1 MASIRELTTLDDLD
15 RAVAGATGSMN
26 GWRVVDLD
34 LGGRGAQLTRLDA
47 HGAIF
52 FGCDFDPATEL
63 ALRADGALIF
73 PELPDL
79 PFAAYRGALYEP
91 AELYDTVL
99 TGGQYRD
106 SMDARCYRWFL
117 EHRPAERDPDVA
129 DTLATALHDHAIS
142 DAFTDLLGVARQGA
156 PGRSVVAVMGGHAVD
171 RGTSDYADAARL
183 GRRIARGGDIVATG
197 GGPGAME
204 AANLGAW
211 LAGAPDDALAA
222 ALDEL
227 ATVPTFAPNV
237 HRWVL
242 AALAIRARYPQ
253 MGIASVSV
261 PTWYFGHEP
270 PNVFAS
276 GIAKFFSNAI
286 REDVLLRGATRGVIV
301 LPGAAGTVQ
310 EIFQL
315 VTGSYYAE
323 APAQAVPLVLV
334 GRDYWTRTLPVWPLL
349 LALADGRAMQSRIAL
364 VDTADEA
371 ADTLAGLDHVSRT
384 DPSPT
389 ASR

>member
-1 MASIRELTTLDDLD
+1 VAPIRELTTLDELD
-15 RAVAGATGSMN
+15 RALTDGTATMD

-34 LGGRGAQLTRLDA
+34 LTSRGLQLTGADA

-52 FGCDFDPATEL
+52 FGCDLDPSTEL
-63 ALRADGALIF
+63 ALRAGGALIF

-79 PFAAYRGALYEP
+79 PFAPYRASLYQP

-99 TGGQYRD
+99 TGGNYRD

-117 EHRPAERDPDVA
+117 DHRPADDDPDVA

-142 DAFTDLLGVARQGA
+142 DALNDLLGGARETV
-156 PGRSVVAVMGGHAVD
+156 PGQSVVAVMGGHALD
-171 RGTSDYADAARL
+171 RGTAGYAEAARL

-197 GGPGAME
+197 GAGV
-204 AANLGAW
+204 
-211 LAGAPDDALAA
+211 AGAADDALVL
-222 ALDEL
+222 ALEEL

-237 HRWVL
+237 HRWAL
-242 AALAIRARYPQ
+242 TALAVRARYPQ
-253 MGIASVSV
+253 SGVASVSV

-270 PNVFAS
+270 PNVFAI

-315 VTGSYYAE
+315 VTGSYYADE
-323 APAQAVPLVLV
+323 PAQVVPLVLV
-334 GRDYWTRTLPVWPLL
+334 GRDQWTETLPVWPLL
-349 LALADGRAMQSRIAL
+349 CSLAQGRAMRDRIAL

-371 ADTLAGLDHVSRT
+371 ADALAALR
-384 DPSPT
+384 
-389 ASR
+389 